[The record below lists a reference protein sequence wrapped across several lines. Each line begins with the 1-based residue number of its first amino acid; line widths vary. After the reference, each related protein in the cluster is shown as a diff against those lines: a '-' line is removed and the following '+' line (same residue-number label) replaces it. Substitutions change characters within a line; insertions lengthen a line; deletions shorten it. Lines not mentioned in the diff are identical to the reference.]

1 VQLIGHQFISNVV
14 TCSNLCETLFLH
26 TNVVGVEIVKCH
38 MVTERCTRQ
47 PAQTVDANVMFHSNQ
62 TVAGQFTA
70 ASVMQKEDHPEDTKR
85 KLLHL

>member
-1 VQLIGHQFISNVV
+1 
-14 TCSNLCETLFLH
+14 
-26 TNVVGVEIVKCH
+26 

-47 PAQTVDANVMFHSNQ
+47 PAQTAEMNVMFHSNQ

-70 ASVMQKEDHPEDTKR
+70 ASVIPKEDHHEDTKR